1 MVQKYR
7 LLHEHIANQRRDFI
21 HKESRRIA
29 KVQTLD
35 AKGTSSPTCPQ
46 TEQVRVVGA

>member
-1 MVQKYR
+1 MQKYR

-29 KVQTLD
+29 NAWGAV
-35 AKGTSSPTCPQ
+35 C
-46 TEQVRVVGA
+46 VRDDSLTRMSLVE